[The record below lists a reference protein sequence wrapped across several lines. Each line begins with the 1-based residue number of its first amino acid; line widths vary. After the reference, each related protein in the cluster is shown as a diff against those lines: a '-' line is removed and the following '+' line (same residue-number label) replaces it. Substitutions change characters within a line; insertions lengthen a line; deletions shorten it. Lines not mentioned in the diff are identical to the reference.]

1 MFNVQWKGAW
11 QQMRKKIAGII
22 MSNCLIIG
30 TLLGCVAKEDDSPD
44 AITASENVE
53 ELEAESD
60 FVENSDYSS
69 YLNKIWCMNGEN
81 LDEEVTDNDV
91 PVSLVITQIEEGS
104 IQGYFDDTA
113 YVYARYFRL
122 SQKIG

>member
-1 MFNVQWKGAW
+1 MW
-11 QQMRKKIAGII
+11 QQMRKKIIGII
-22 MSNCLIIG
+22 LGNCLIMGI
-30 TLLGCVAKEDDSPD
+30 LLGCGVKAGDSPD
-44 AITASENVE
+44 LVSASENLE
-53 ELEAESD
+53 ELETESD
-60 FVENSDYSS
+60 SVENSNYSS
-69 YLNKIWCMNGEN
+69 YLNKIWCINGEN
-81 LDEEVTDNDV
+81 TDGEVPDNDV